1 MRYAIG
7 FPIAGPLGGD
17 PRSVAELAWIA
28 EQAGWDAVFL
38 EDYLVHHIAPGRVAV
53 SDPWIA
59 LAAAAVKTTRIK
71 LGLMVVAL
79 PRRRPWKVAREAVS
93 LDYLSGGRMILGVG
107 IGDIND
113 PGFARVGEETDA
125 KTRGVMLDEALEV
138 IAGLWSGQPF
148 SYQGRF
154 YKIKDLTLLPV
165 PLQQPRIPIWIGG
178 AWPHQ
183 APVRRAAR
191 WDGLAVYRVYRDGT
205 SGPVS
210 ADELR
215 AIRAIIQSSRASSD
229 PFDLVAGGYD
239 RSTDSAKARDLA
251 RQAAEAGATW
261 WNEYAVG
268 GPAAIRAHVES
279 GPLRIA

>member
-1 MRYAIG
+1 MRFAIG

-17 PRSVAELAWIA
+17 PRSVAELARIA

-53 SDPWIA
+53 SDPWIG

-71 LGLMVVAL
+71 LGLTVVAL

-113 PGFARVGEETDA
+113 HGFVRVGEETDA
-125 KTRGVMLDEALEV
+125 KMRGAMLDEALEV
-138 IAGLWSGQPF
+138 IAGLWSGKPF

-154 YKIKDLTLLPV
+154 YKIKDLTLLPI
-165 PLQQPRIPIWIGG
+165 PLQRPRIPIWIGG

-191 WDGLAVYRVYRDGT
+191 WDGLAVYRVYPDGT

-215 AIRAIIQSSRASSD
+215 TIGGLVRSRRSSSD
-229 PFDLVAGGYD
+229 PFDIIAGGYD
-239 RSTDSAKARDLA
+239 RSPDSARARDLV
-251 RQAAEAGATW
+251 RQAAQAGATW

-268 GPAAIRAHVES
+268 DPVAIRAHIES
-279 GPLRIA
+279 GPVRID

>member
-1 MRYAIG
+1 MRFAIG

-17 PRSVAELAWIA
+17 PRSVAELARIA

-53 SDPWIA
+53 SDPWIG

-71 LGLMVVAL
+71 LGLTVVAL

-113 PGFARVGEETDA
+113 HGFVRVGEETDA
-125 KTRGVMLDEALEV
+125 KMRGAMLDEALEV
-138 IAGLWSGQPF
+138 IAGLWSGKPF

-154 YKIKDLTLLPV
+154 YKIKDLTLLPI
-165 PLQQPRIPIWIGG
+165 PLQRPRIPIWIGG

-191 WDGLAVYRVYRDGT
+191 WDGLAVYRVYPDGT

-215 AIRAIIQSSRASSD
+215 TIAGLVRSRRSSSD
-229 PFDLVAGGYD
+229 PFDIIAGGYD
-239 RSTDSAKARDLA
+239 RSPDSARARDLV
-251 RQAAEAGATW
+251 RQAAQAGATW

-268 GPAAIRAHVES
+268 DPVAIRAHIES
-279 GPLRIA
+279 GPVRID

>member
-28 EQAGWDAVFL
+28 EQAGWDAILL
-38 EDYLVHHIAPGRVAV
+38 EDYLVHHIAPGQIAV

-79 PRRRPWKVAREAVS
+79 PRRRPWKVARAAVS

-113 PGFARVGEETDA
+113 HGFARVGEETDA
-125 KTRGVMLDEALEV
+125 KTRGVMLDEALKV
-138 IAGLWSGQPF
+138 ITGLWSGQPF

-154 YKIKDLTLLPV
+154 YKLKDLTFLPV

-178 AWPHQ
+178 AWPHR
-183 APVRRAAR
+183 APVRRAAPGMAWR
-191 WDGLAVYRVYRDGT
+191 CTESIRMGLRGPYRRTSFGRSLQFYKAAVRRVT
-205 SGPVS
+205 HLIL
-210 ADELR
+210 LR
-215 AIRAIIQSSRASSD
+215 
-229 PFDLVAGGYD
+229 
-239 RSTDSAKARDLA
+239 
-251 RQAAEAGATW
+251 EATIEAPTPQRRATW
-261 WNEYAVG
+261 
-268 GPAAIRAHVES
+268 
-279 GPLRIA
+279 

>member
-17 PRSVAELAWIA
+17 PRSVAEPARIA
-28 EQAGWDAVFL
+28 EQAGWDAVLL
-38 EDYLVHHIAPGRVAV
+38 EDNLVHHIAPGRIAV

-71 LGLMVVAL
+71 LGLTVVAL

-113 PGFARVGEETDA
+113 HGFARVGEETDA
-125 KTRGVMLDEALEV
+125 KARGAMLDEALEV
-138 IAGLWSGQPF
+138 ITGLWSGQPF

-154 YKIKDLTLLPV
+154 YKIKDLTFLPV

-191 WDGLAVYRVYRDGT
+191 WDGLAVYRVHPDGS

-210 ADELR
+210 ADEVR
-215 AIRAIIQSSRASSD
+215 AIAAILQSSRSSNE
-229 PFDLVAGGYD
+229 PFDLVAGGYA
-239 RSTDSAKARDLA
+239 RSIDPGKARDLV

-261 WNEYAVG
+261 WNEYATG
-268 GPAAIRAHVES
+268 GPPRFGRRLNRARS
-279 GPLRIA
+279 GID